1 TDEVPVAGGAG
12 PLGPVIAGLLVREPE
27 RRLSASDAERMLR
40 ASAAETE
47 TASVPRESL
56 TLSHTAPTT
65 VVRPPAPA
73 AQPAPS
79 HAPTVPSGV
88 PVPPPA
94 PERRRRT
101 GVRALVAVVL
111 AAALAGG
118 GFYAAEHFGSSGG
131 AQGDGARPSHS
142 ATSSSPSSPSPS
154 SPSSPSVPGPSP
166 VPAGYHL
173 AEEPDR
179 GFSVPVPDGWTRQ
192 ISDDGQQVIYI
203 DPTGLAGMRIGTL
216 DYAANDPLEHF
227 EEEEQQTI
235 PKLDGYERLRMQ
247 STRWRERPA
256 AIWEFSFKG
265 KARDFRA
272 IDLGFGEP
280 GEREFAVYLSA
291 PTAQWGDFRPV
302 FDNAV
307 AGLVVHD

>member
-1 TDEVPVAGGAG
+1 VAGRAG
-12 PLGPVIAGLLVREPE
+12 PLAPVIAGLLVREPE
-27 RRLSASDAERMLR
+27 RRLSAAEAERMLR

-56 TLSHTAPTT
+56 TLLHTAPTA
-65 VVRPPAPA
+65 VARPPAPA

-79 HAPTVPSGV
+79 PAPTVPSGV

-101 GVRALVAVVL
+101 GVRVLVAVAL

-118 GFYAAEHFGSSGG
+118 GFYAAEHFGSAGG

-142 ATSSSPSSPSPS
+142 ATSSPPSPS
-154 SPSSPSVPGPSP
+154 SPSSPAPSVPGPSP

-179 GFSVPVPDGWTRQ
+179 GFSVPVPDGWTRKV
-192 ISDDGQQVIYI
+192 SDDGQQVIYV

-235 PKLDGYERLRMQ
+235 PKLPGYERLRMQ

-256 AIWEFSFKG
+256 AIWEFSFEG